1 MKTNNFTFTHLTTL
15 EQWAENE
22 INEYKKQNPNKRITE
37 KVKDW
42 VNDGRSLTW
51 GKSFSDNL
59 RDIFENCHKTNEPI
73 LSIYNRFLDCHES
86 APIDNKYYIWVGMLY
101 NCTRRV
107 GNYSTG
113 EYHYKNNP
121 YFERIRQNLETK
133 NFVRI

>member
-22 INEYKKQNPNKRITE
+22 INEYKRIYPVKRISKNAKE
-37 KVKDW
+37 ALKNGMPLVSIEW
-42 VNDGRSLTW
+42 F
-51 GKSFSDNL
+51 SFRL
-59 RDIFENCHKTNEPI
+59 RNIFENCHKTNEPI
-73 LSIYNRFLDCHES
+73 LSIYNRFLDCHVA

-113 EYHYKNNP
+113 EYHYKNDP